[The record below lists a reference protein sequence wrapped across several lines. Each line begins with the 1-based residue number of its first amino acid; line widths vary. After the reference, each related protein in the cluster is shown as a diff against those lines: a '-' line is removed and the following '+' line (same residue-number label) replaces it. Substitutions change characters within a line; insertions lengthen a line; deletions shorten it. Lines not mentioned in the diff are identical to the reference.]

1 MAKLSV
7 IGVGMRTHTGV
18 ATRMFAAL
26 ADRGINVNLINTSE
40 VRINVGT
47 DIARGREGLE
57 CLQAG
62 LRSQPMNRQIRQLKA
77 RQTSDLVASEPGRKR
92 EKVVLAY
99 SGGLDTS
106 VAVKW
111 INETYNMDVI
121 AYTCDLGQGQDI
133 EAIRK
138 KALRTGAIDA
148 IAEDARNLFVDYFVF
163 PSLAAG
169 ALYEGKYPLATALGR
184 PLIAQ
189 LMVRV
194 AREHGATA
202 VAHGCTG
209 KGNDQVRFDVTFQ
222 TLAPELKIIAPV
234 REWKWTRTQELEFAA
249 KHGIEVEATK
259 KSIFST
265 DQNLWGR
272 SIEAGILEDP
282 WVEPPPE
289 TFQWTA
295 DPRLAPDE
303 AEEVEIT
310 FDRGKPMALGGRELD
325 GVELI
330 GELNQLAGKHGIG
343 RIDHI
348 ENRLVGIKS
357 REIYEAPAAIL
368 LHEAHREL
376 EFLTL
381 SKESLRFKTLVSQAY
396 ADLIYNGLWFSQ
408 LHQDLMAFT
417 VSNQQYV
424 SGTVRLKL
432 YKGHAQVV
440 GRKSEHSLY
449 RHELATYEEGDQYDA
464 SAALGFIKIHGLGQT
479 TQAKHQ
485 LLRGDGGPTPGAA
498 QHHPARPLRRVRAG
512 PPHHAA
518 KAGRLTAQRPPAAA
532 SRSHPSMRG
541 FDKQAVCGSM
551 LSSFTDAQSPMSRTS
566 RRVRC
571 VAARRA
577 ADDRETADGSVRRPD
592 R

>member
-1 MAKLSV
+1 M
-7 IGVGMRTHTGV
+7 
-18 ATRMFAAL
+18 
-26 ADRGINVNLINTSE
+26 
-40 VRINVGT
+40 
-47 DIARGREGLE
+47 
-57 CLQAG
+57 
-62 LRSQPMNRQIRQLKA
+62 
-77 RQTSDLVASEPGRKR
+77 
-92 EKVVLAY
+92 VLAY

-133 EAIRK
+133 EAIRQ
-138 KALRTGAIDA
+138 KALSTGAIDA

-234 REWKWTRTQELEFAA
+234 REWKWTRTQELDFAA

-289 TFQWTA
+289 TFQWTT

-310 FDRGKPMALGGRELD
+310 LRPRQARGPGRPRARRRRADRR
-325 GVELI
+325 
-330 GELNQLAGKHGIG
+330 
-343 RIDHI
+343 
-348 ENRLVGIKS
+348 
-357 REIYEAPAAIL
+357 
-368 LHEAHREL
+368 
-376 EFLTL
+376 
-381 SKESLRFKTLVSQAY
+381 
-396 ADLIYNGLWFSQ
+396 
-408 LHQDLMAFT
+408 
-417 VSNQQYV
+417 
-424 SGTVRLKL
+424 
-432 YKGHAQVV
+432 AQ
-440 GRKSEHSLY
+440 
-449 RHELATYEEGDQYDA
+449 
-464 SAALGFIKIHGLGQT
+464 
-479 TQAKHQ
+479 
-485 LLRGDGGPTPGAA
+485 
-498 QHHPARPLRRVRAG
+498 PARG
-512 PPHHAA
+512 
-518 KAGRLTAQRPPAAA
+518 
-532 SRSHPSMRG
+532 
-541 FDKQAVCGSM
+541 QA
-551 LSSFTDAQSPMSRTS
+551 RH
-566 RRVRC
+566 
-571 VAARRA
+571 
-577 ADDRETADGSVRRPD
+577 RPD
-592 R
+592 RPHRESPGRHQVARDLRGARGDRCSTRPIASSSSSRSRRSRSGSRRWSARPMPT